1 MMNSIIESWNTI
13 IIFSFIFGYF
23 LGSIPFGLIVTN
35 FYGLQDIRKTGSGN
49 IGATN
54 VLRTGK
60 KGLALITL
68 ILDFL
73 KGYLSI
79 LLTSIYFNQLIFD
92 NVEDIKNYTLLVISF
107 TGLFSVIGHSFPV
120 WLRFKG
126 GKGVATG
133 FGVLFAFDPLVGA
146 IILII
151 WISIFS
157 FFKIS
162 SLSSLISFIISP
174 LLLFVNKNENILI
187 YVCTTITLIIL
198 IKHKDNI
205 ARLIKKEE
213 PIFKK

>member
-1 MMNSIIESWNTI
+1 MSNVIENLNTVIIVLFI
-13 IIFSFIFGYF
+13 IGYF
-23 LGSIPFGLIVTN
+23 LGSIPFGLIITN

-79 LLTSIYFNQLIFD
+79 LLASIFLNQLIFD
-92 NVEDIKNYTLLVISF
+92 NFVEIKNSTLLVISL
-107 TGLFSVIGHSFPV
+107 TGFFSVIGHSFPI
-120 WLRFKG
+120 WLNFKG

-146 IILII
+146 ITLST
-151 WISIFS
+151 WITIFY

-174 LLLFVNKNENILI
+174 LIMFLNKNDNIVI
-187 YVCTTITLIIL
+187 YVFAAITLIIL
-198 IKHKDNI
+198 IKHKENI
-205 ARLIKKEE
+205 VRLINKEE

>member
-79 LLTSIYFNQLIFD
+79 LLTSIYLLKSNSVKFFNCKIR
-92 NVEDIKNYTLLVISF
+92 SF
-107 TGLFSVIGHSFPV
+107 
-120 WLRFKG
+120 
-126 GKGVATG
+126 
-133 FGVLFAFDPLVGA
+133 
-146 IILII
+146 
-151 WISIFS
+151 
-157 FFKIS
+157 S
-162 SLSSLISFIISP
+162 SLLSRFNIRSVPNFSTQ
-174 LLLFVNKNENILI
+174 NEA
-187 YVCTTITLIIL
+187 
-198 IKHKDNI
+198 K
-205 ARLIKKEE
+205 AE
-213 PIFKK
+213 P

>member
-1 MMNSIIESWNTI
+1 MSNVIENLNTI
-13 IIFSFIFGYF
+13 IIVSFIIGYF
-23 LGSIPFGLIVTN
+23 LGSIPFGLIITN

-79 LLTSIYFNQLIFD
+79 LLASIFLNQLIFD
-92 NVEDIKNYTLLVISF
+92 NVEEIKNSTLLVISL
-107 TGLFSVIGHSFPV
+107 TGFFSVIGHSFPI
-120 WLRFKG
+120 WLNFKG

-146 IILII
+146 ITLST
-151 WISIFS
+151 WITIFY

-174 LLLFVNKNENILI
+174 LIMFLNKNDNILI
-187 YVCTTITLIIL
+187 YVFAAITLIIL
-198 IKHKDNI
+198 IKHKENI
-205 ARLIKKEE
+205 VRLIKKEE